1 MDMVE
6 EEPSRRSMMKPH
18 CKSGDACKGIACN
31 HCWSFKLP
39 KRMRSSND
47 PTVSAN
53 KGKSLNSVIEDSSEA
68 AMEIDEA
75 ADNSNNTT
83 TAAHVI
89 PPSPPTRYEFAD
101 DAPSQQMKSGPSLS
115 TLRVKSL
122 LKGDRSRSDIPNVPR
137 SPSTKGIIISE
148 TAVRHE
154 TSSDGCT
161 KDTNSLTASTRS
173 KERSSSSVKSF
184 ISNQAL
190 PYLPVGDPRHVE
202 SSIPLTRDRELSQSE
217 AGSWADFKTNFPMN
231 TNQSVVSDLSDSMK
245 PRKVSSLL
253 PTFTTA
259 SSRPIN
265 VGNCT
270 NGGCTFKTETSF
282 VSFIGSVYE
291 SICTYCGS
299 IDGID
304 GAGGFT
310 QRGTTTKDERKEEA
324 EETFMGKIISCPRMM
339 DCGALGGCGVMEGLD
354 GDIEDLDESIDDNLV
369 IG

>member
-1 MDMVE
+1 MDMIE

-39 KRMRSSND
+39 KRMRSSSND
-47 PTVSAN
+47 PIVSAN
-53 KGKSLNSVIEDSSEA
+53 KGKSLNSIIEDSSEA

-75 ADNSNNTT
+75 ADNSNTT

-122 LKGDRSRSDIPNVPR
+122 LKGDRSRSDMPNVPR
-137 SPSTKGIIISE
+137 SPSTEGIIISE

-161 KDTNSLTASTRS
+161 KDTNSLTTST
-173 KERSSSSVKSF
+173 SSSQVKSF

-190 PYLPVGDPRHVE
+190 PYLPVGDPRHFE

-253 PTFTTA
+253 TTFTTT

-265 VGNCT
+265 GGNCT
-270 NGGCTFKTETSF
+270 NGNCTLKTETSF
-282 VSFIGSVYE
+282 VSFIESVYE

-310 QRGTTTKDERKEEA
+310 QRGTMKDERKKEA